1 MIQKDFFNQTSS
13 HLPGAQ
19 YQFKCSGSSR
29 MQTSVASEFH
39 TFLLLLIGVA
49 SSCSAL
55 ASFLGHKGTFRID
68 NRTPGSGRQRRPS
81 IPSIPG
87 SKKSNMGSN
96 GSGGNSNQ
104 PKASNMMY
112 ARHSTASGGANGASL
127 PVSTSTAPAVRR
139 VSFMKSSQASK
150 DKAAKILGT
159 DSKVGVG
166 GIAPPPHLQN
176 VRGVQRLRLGP
187 PVFTIIGFSHRSR
200 PSP

>member
-55 ASFLGHKGTFRID
+55 ASFLGHKGTFTID

-112 ARHSTASGGANGASL
+112 KQHSTTSASSSTVVGRNDNNKK
-127 PVSTSTAPAVRR
+127 VS
-139 VSFMKSSQASK
+139 
-150 DKAAKILGT
+150 DKAAKLLGMGMET
-159 DSKVGVG
+159 NGVVVTSS
-166 GIAPPPHLQN
+166 AN
-176 VRGVQRLRLGP
+176 NKKNA
-187 PVFTIIGFSHRSR
+187 R
-200 PSP
+200 PQLHQIKYRRYQ